1 MPWLDPARLAES
13 EEDRALRVELRR
25 MLALPVEPVPAALTA
40 ESVAL
45 ANDLAREALRR
56 MHTPALVRR
65 FRPNWTLLA
74 ASLPLALTALGF
86 GAWGFQQKQKA
97 DRLAA
102 AVAQKDIEH
111 QRLIRSH
118 QESLQRD
125 RNQRDADP
133 LVRTRQNQN
142 VGVTPRP
149 LEVVAPSDRQVGS
162 RPPAVQQVSKPK
174 QD

>member
-13 EEDRALRVELRR
+13 EEDRALRGELRR
-25 MLALPVEPVPAALTA
+25 MLALPAQSIPPAPTA

-56 MHTPALVRR
+56 MHTPAVVRR

-74 ASLPLALTALGF
+74 ASLPLVLTALGL

-102 AVAQKDIEH
+102 AVAQKEVEV
-111 QRLIRSH
+111 QRLSRSH
-118 QESLQRD
+118 QENLQRD
-125 RNQRDADP
+125 RDRQVADP
-133 LVRTRQNQN
+133 QLRARQLQSAST
-142 VGVTPRP
+142 GPRP
-149 LEVVAPSDRQVGS
+149 KEVVAPSQRKVGI
-162 RPPAVQQVSKPK
+162 RPTEVQQVSKPK
-174 QD
+174 EQ